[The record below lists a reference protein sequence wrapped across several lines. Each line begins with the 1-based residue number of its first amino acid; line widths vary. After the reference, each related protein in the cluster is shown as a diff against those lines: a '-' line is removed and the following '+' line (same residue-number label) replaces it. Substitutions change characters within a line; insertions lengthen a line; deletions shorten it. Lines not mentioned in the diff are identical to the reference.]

1 MQSLNQLLSAIN
13 GQHIQ
18 GERDQS
24 IAAIEFDSRKAK
36 ADTIFV
42 CIVGS
47 QANGHLY
54 VEQAY
59 AQGCRVFIT
68 QEKVQLA
75 ADACVFEVKNT
86 SLALAQLACAF
97 YGNPSKELK
106 LVGVTGTN
114 GKTTTATLLH
124 DLFTAL
130 GYKAGLLSTVVN
142 KIEQDPIISTHTT
155 PDPVSLN
162 ALLRQMVNTGCTH
175 CFMEVSSHA
184 IDQQRIGGLHFVA
197 AGFTN
202 ITHDHLD
209 YHHTFAE
216 YLKVKKAFFDGLDQT
231 AFALVNADDRNGSV
245 MLQNTKAQKLTYAL
259 RTPADFKG
267 KIVENSLSGL
277 VLQING
283 QEVHTRLVGAF
294 NAANLLLVYGIAV
307 GLGQAPMEVLRVI
320 SQLSH
325 VAGRFEYVKSS
336 KGITAI
342 IDYAHTPDA
351 LENVLATIGAFR
363 KGTTKVLTVV
373 GCGGDRDKEKRPK
386 MAAIAAS
393 KSNQLILTSDNPRSE
408 DPQQILRDMEAG
420 LDTDA
425 ALTALSIVDRQQ
437 AIKMAIMLAQPGDI
451 ILVAGKGHETY
462 QEIKGVKTD
471 FDDVAITQNLFNQLD
486 K

>member
-114 GKTTTATLLH
+114 GNTTTATLLH

-142 KIEQDPIISTHTT
+142 KIEQDPIVSTHTT

-162 ALLRQMVNTGCTH
+162 ALLRQMVNAGCTH

-393 KSNQLILTSDNPRSE
+393 NSNQLILTSDNPRSE

-420 LDTDA
+420 LDADA

>member
-1 MQSLNQLLSAIN
+1 
-13 GQHIQ
+13 
-18 GERDQS
+18 
-24 IAAIEFDSRKAK
+24 
-36 ADTIFV
+36 
-42 CIVGS
+42 
-47 QANGHLY
+47 
-54 VEQAY
+54 
-59 AQGCRVFIT
+59 
-68 QEKVQLA
+68 
-75 ADACVFEVKNT
+75 VKNT

-142 KIEQDPIISTHTT
+142 KIEQDPIVSTHTT

-363 KGTTKVLTVV
+363 KGNTKVLTVV

-420 LDTDA
+420 LDADA
-425 ALTALSIVDRQQ
+425 AITALSIVDRQQ

>member
-142 KIEQDPIISTHTT
+142 KIEQDPIVSTHTT

-420 LDTDA
+420 LDADA
-425 ALTALSIVDRQQ
+425 AITALSIVDRQQ

>member
-1 MQSLNQLLSAIN
+1 MQSLNQLLLAIN
-13 GQHIQ
+13 GQRLQ
-18 GERDQS
+18 GDFDQS
-24 IAAIEFDSRKAK
+24 IAAIVFDSRKAK

-59 AQGCRVFIT
+59 AQGCRAFVT

-75 ADACVFEVKNT
+75 ADACVLEVKNT

-124 DLFTAL
+124 DLFSAL

-142 KIEQDPIISTHTT
+142 KIEQQAIVSTHTT

-162 ALLRQMVNTGCTH
+162 ALLRQMVSAGCTH

-184 IDQQRIGGLHFVA
+184 IDQQRIGGLYFTA

-216 YLKVKKAFFDGLDQT
+216 YLKVKKAFFDGLDHS
-231 AFALVNADDRNGSV
+231 AFALVNADDRNGMV

-259 RTPADFKG
+259 RTPADYKG
-267 KIVENSLSGL
+267 KIIENSLSGL
-277 VLQING
+277 ILQING

-294 NAANLLLVYGIAV
+294 NASNLLLVYGLAV
-307 GLGQAPMEVLRVI
+307 GLGEAPMDVLRVI
-320 SQLSH
+320 SQLTH
-325 VAGRFEYVKSS
+325 VAGRFEYVKSP

-351 LENVLATIGAFR
+351 LENVLSTIAAFR
-363 KGTTKVLTVV
+363 KGATRVITVV

-386 MAAIAAS
+386 MAAIAAT
-393 KSNQLILTSDNPRSE
+393 KSNQLILTSDNPRTE

-420 LDTDA
+420 LDADA

-462 QEIKGVKTD
+462 QEINGVKTD
-471 FDDVAITQNLFNQLD
+471 FDDVAITQTLFNQLD

>member
-18 GERDQS
+18 GERDQA

-36 ADTIFV
+36 AATVFV

-75 ADACVFEVKNT
+75 ADACVVEVKNT
-86 SLALAQLACAF
+86 STALAQLACAF
-97 YGNPSKELK
+97 YGNPSKELQ

-142 KIEQDPIISTHTT
+142 KIEREAIVSTHTT

-162 ALLRQMVNTGCTH
+162 ALLRQMVNAGCTH

-184 IDQQRIGGLHFVA
+184 IDQQRIGGLHFAA

-216 YLKVKKAFFDGLDQT
+216 YLKVKKAFFDGLDQS
-231 AFALVNADDRNGSV
+231 AFALVNADDRNGMV

-259 RTPADFKG
+259 RTPADYKG
-267 KIVENSLSGL
+267 KIIENSLSGL
-277 VLQING
+277 ILQING

-294 NAANLLLVYGIAV
+294 NASNLLLVYGLAV
-307 GLGQAPMEVLRVI
+307 GLGEAPMDVLRVI
-320 SQLSH
+320 SQLTH
-325 VAGRFEYVKSS
+325 VAGRFEYVKSP

-351 LENVLATIGAFR
+351 LENVLTTIAAFR
-363 KGTTKVLTVV
+363 KGATRVITVV

-386 MAAIAAS
+386 MAAIAAT
-393 KSNQLILTSDNPRSE
+393 KSNQLILTSDNPRTE

-420 LDTDA
+420 LDADA

-462 QEIKGVKTD
+462 QEINGVKTD
-471 FDDVAITQNLFNQLD
+471 FDDVAITQTLFNQLD

>member
-18 GERDQS
+18 GERDQA

-36 ADTIFV
+36 AATVFV

-75 ADACVFEVKNT
+75 ADACVVEVQNT
-86 SLALAQLACAF
+86 SSALAQLACAF
-97 YGNPSKELK
+97 FGNPSKELQ

-142 KIEQDPIISTHTT
+142 KIEREAIVSTHTT

-162 ALLRQMVNTGCTH
+162 ALLRQMVNAGCTH

-184 IDQQRIGGLHFVA
+184 IDQQRIGGLHFAA

-209 YHHTFAE
+209 YHHTFSE
-216 YLKVKKAFFDGLDQT
+216 YLKVKKAFFDGLDQS
-231 AFALVNADDRNGSV
+231 AFALVNADDRNGMV

-259 RTPADFKG
+259 RTPADYKG
-267 KIVENSLSGL
+267 KIIENSLSGL
-277 VLQING
+277 ILQING

-294 NAANLLLVYGIAV
+294 NASNLLLVYGLAV
-307 GLGQAPMEVLRVI
+307 GLGEAPMDVLRVI
-320 SQLSH
+320 SQLTH
-325 VAGRFEYVKSS
+325 VAGRFEYVKSP

-351 LENVLATIGAFR
+351 LENVLSTIAAFR
-363 KGTTKVLTVV
+363 KGATRVITVV

-386 MAAIAAS
+386 MAAIAAT
-393 KSNQLILTSDNPRSE
+393 KSNQLILTSDNPRTE

-420 LDTDA
+420 LDADA

-462 QEIKGVKTD
+462 QEINGVKTD
-471 FDDVAITQNLFNQLD
+471 FDDVAITQTLFNQLD

>member
-142 KIEQDPIISTHTT
+142 KIEQDPIVSTHTT

-363 KGTTKVLTVV
+363 KGNTKVLTVV

-420 LDTDA
+420 LDADA
-425 ALTALSIVDRQQ
+425 AITALSIVDRQQ

>member
-1 MQSLNQLLSAIN
+1 MQPLNHLLVAVV

-18 GERDQS
+18 GELTQT
-24 IAAIEFDSRKAK
+24 IASIEFDSRKA
-36 ADTIFV
+36 AANTIFV
-42 CIVGS
+42 CIVGL
-47 QANGHLY
+47 QANGHKY
-54 VEQAY
+54 VQQAY

-68 QEKVQLA
+68 QEAVELA
-75 ADACVFEVKNT
+75 SDACVYQVQNT
-86 SLALAQLACAF
+86 SAALAQLACAF
-97 YGNPSKELK
+97 YGHPSKELK

-124 DLFTAL
+124 DLFTTL

-142 KIEQDPIISTHTT
+142 KIEQEAIVSTHTT

-162 ALLRQMVNTGCTH
+162 ALLRQMVTAGCTH

-184 IDQQRIGGLHFVA
+184 IDQHRIGGLHFEA

-216 YLKVKKAFFDGLDQT
+216 YLKVKKAFFDGLAAS
-231 AFALVNADDRNGSV
+231 AFALVNADDKNGSV
-245 MLQNTKAQKLTYAL
+245 MLQNTKAKKLTYAL
-259 RTPADFKG
+259 RTPADVKG
-267 KIVENSLSGL
+267 KIIENSLAGL

-294 NAANLLLVYGIAV
+294 NASNLLLVYGLAV
-307 GLGQAPMEVLRVI
+307 GLGEAPMEVLRVI

-325 VAGRFEYVKSS
+325 VAGRFEYVKSP

-351 LENVLATIGAFR
+351 LENVLATIAAFR
-363 KGTTKVLTVV
+363 KGSTKVITVV

-386 MAAIAAS
+386 MAAIAAA
-393 KSNQLILTSDNPRSE
+393 KSNQVILTYDNPRSE
-408 DPQQILRDMEAG
+408 DPNQILKDMEAG
-420 LDTDA
+420 LGTEE
-425 ALTALSIVDRQQ
+425 ALNTLSIVDRQQ

-462 QEIKGVKTD
+462 QEINGVKTD
-471 FDDVAITQNLFNQLD
+471 FDDVAITQTLFNQLD

>member
-18 GERDQS
+18 GERNQS

-36 ADTIFV
+36 VDTIFV

-47 QANGHLY
+47 QANSHLY

-142 KIEQDPIISTHTT
+142 KIEQDPIVSTHTT

-162 ALLRQMVNTGCTH
+162 ALLRQMVNAGCTH

>member
-47 QANGHLY
+47 QAHGHLY

-142 KIEQDPIISTHTT
+142 KIEQDPIVSTHTT

-162 ALLRQMVNTGCTH
+162 ALLRQMVNAGCTH

-420 LDTDA
+420 LDADA

>member
-18 GERDQS
+18 GERDQA

-36 ADTIFV
+36 AATVFV

-75 ADACVFEVKNT
+75 ADACVVEVQNT
-86 SLALAQLACAF
+86 SSALAQLACAF
-97 YGNPSKELK
+97 FGNPSKELQ

-142 KIEQDPIISTHTT
+142 KIEREAIVSTHTT

-162 ALLRQMVNTGCTH
+162 ALLRQMVNAGCTH

-184 IDQQRIGGLHFVA
+184 IDQQRIGGLHFAA

-216 YLKVKKAFFDGLDQT
+216 YLKVKKAFFDGLDQS
-231 AFALVNADDRNGSV
+231 AFALVNADDRNGMV

-259 RTPADFKG
+259 RTPADYKG
-267 KIVENSLSGL
+267 KIIENSLSGL
-277 VLQING
+277 ILQING

-294 NAANLLLVYGIAV
+294 NASNLLLVYGLAV
-307 GLGQAPMEVLRVI
+307 GLGEAPMDVLRVI
-320 SQLSH
+320 SQLTH
-325 VAGRFEYVKSS
+325 VAGRFEYVKSP

-351 LENVLATIGAFR
+351 LENVLSTIAAFR
-363 KGTTKVLTVV
+363 KGATRVITVV

-386 MAAIAAS
+386 MAAIAAT
-393 KSNQLILTSDNPRSE
+393 KSNQLILTSDNPRTE

-420 LDTDA
+420 LDADA

-462 QEIKGVKTD
+462 QEINGVKTD
-471 FDDVAITQNLFNQLD
+471 FDDVAITQTLFNQLD

>member
-142 KIEQDPIISTHTT
+142 KIEQDPIVSTHTT

-162 ALLRQMVNTGCTH
+162 ALLRQMVNAGCTH

-363 KGTTKVLTVV
+363 KGNTKVLTVV

-420 LDTDA
+420 LDADA

>member
-36 ADTIFV
+36 ADNIFV

-142 KIEQDPIISTHTT
+142 KIEQDPIVSTHTT

-363 KGTTKVLTVV
+363 KGNTKVLTVV

-420 LDTDA
+420 LDADA
-425 ALTALSIVDRQQ
+425 ALNALSIVDRQQ

>member
-142 KIEQDPIISTHTT
+142 KIEQDPIVSTHTT

-307 GLGQAPMEVLRVI
+307 GLGQSPMEVLRVI

-420 LDTDA
+420 LDADA

>member
-18 GERDQS
+18 GERDQA

-36 ADTIFV
+36 AATVFV

-75 ADACVFEVKNT
+75 ADACVVEVQNT
-86 SLALAQLACAF
+86 STALAQLACAF
-97 YGNPSKELK
+97 YGNPSKELQ

-142 KIEQDPIISTHTT
+142 KIEREAIVSTHTT

-162 ALLRQMVNTGCTH
+162 ALLRQMVNAGCTH

-184 IDQQRIGGLHFVA
+184 IDQQRIGGLHFAA

-209 YHHTFAE
+209 YHHTFSE
-216 YLKVKKAFFDGLDQT
+216 YLKVKKAFFDGLDQS
-231 AFALVNADDRNGSV
+231 AFALVNADDRNGMV

-259 RTPADFKG
+259 RTPADYKG
-267 KIVENSLSGL
+267 KIIENSLSGL
-277 VLQING
+277 ILQING

-294 NAANLLLVYGIAV
+294 NASNLLLVYGLAV
-307 GLGQAPMEVLRVI
+307 GLGEAPMDVLRVI
-320 SQLSH
+320 SQLTH
-325 VAGRFEYVKSS
+325 VAGRFEYVKSP

-351 LENVLATIGAFR
+351 LENVLSTIAAFR
-363 KGTTKVLTVV
+363 KGATRVITVV

-386 MAAIAAS
+386 MAAIAAT
-393 KSNQLILTSDNPRSE
+393 KSNQLILTSDNPRTE

-420 LDTDA
+420 LDADA

-462 QEIKGVKTD
+462 QEINGVKTD
-471 FDDVAITQNLFNQLD
+471 FDDVAITQTLFNQLD

>member
-18 GERDQS
+18 GERDQA

-36 ADTIFV
+36 AATVFV

-75 ADACVFEVKNT
+75 ADACVVEVQNT
-86 SLALAQLACAF
+86 STALAQLACAF
-97 YGNPSKELK
+97 YGNPSKELQ

-142 KIEQDPIISTHTT
+142 KIEREAIVSTHTT

-162 ALLRQMVNTGCTH
+162 ALLRQMVNAGCTH

-184 IDQQRIGGLHFVA
+184 IDQQRIGGLHFAA

-216 YLKVKKAFFDGLDQT
+216 YLKVKKAFFDGLDQS
-231 AFALVNADDRNGSV
+231 AFALVNADDRNGMV
-245 MLQNTKAQKLTYAL
+245 MLQNTKAQKRTYAL
-259 RTPADFKG
+259 RTPADYKG
-267 KIVENSLSGL
+267 KIIENSLSGL
-277 VLQING
+277 ILQING

-294 NAANLLLVYGIAV
+294 NASNLLLVYGLAV
-307 GLGQAPMEVLRVI
+307 GLGEAPMDVLRVI
-320 SQLSH
+320 SQLTH
-325 VAGRFEYVKSS
+325 VAGRFEYVKSP

-351 LENVLATIGAFR
+351 LENVLSTIAAFR
-363 KGTTKVLTVV
+363 KGATRVITVV

-386 MAAIAAS
+386 MAAIAAT
-393 KSNQLILTSDNPRSE
+393 KSNQLILTSDNPRTE

-420 LDTDA
+420 LDADA

-462 QEIKGVKTD
+462 QEINGVKTD
-471 FDDVAITQNLFNQLD
+471 FDDVAITQTLFNQLD

>member
-1 MQSLNQLLSAIN
+1 MQSLNQLLLAIN
-13 GQHIQ
+13 GQRLQ
-18 GERDQS
+18 GELDQS
-24 IAAIEFDSRKAK
+24 IAAIVFDSRKAK

-59 AQGCRVFIT
+59 AQGCRAFVT

-75 ADACVFEVKNT
+75 ADACVLEVKNT

-142 KIEQDPIISTHTT
+142 KIEQKAIVSTHTT

-162 ALLRQMVNTGCTH
+162 ALLRQMVSAGCTH

-184 IDQQRIGGLHFVA
+184 IDQQRIGGLYFTA

-216 YLKVKKAFFDGLDQT
+216 YLKVKKAFFDGLDHS
-231 AFALVNADDRNGSV
+231 AFALVNADDRNGMV

-259 RTPADFKG
+259 RTPADYKG
-267 KIVENSLSGL
+267 KIIENSLSGL

-294 NAANLLLVYGIAV
+294 NAANLLLVYGLAV
-307 GLGQAPMEVLRVI
+307 GLGEAPMDVLRVI
-320 SQLSH
+320 SQLTH
-325 VAGRFEYVKSS
+325 VAGRFEYVKSP

-351 LENVLATIGAFR
+351 LENVLATIAAFR
-363 KGTTKVLTVV
+363 KGATKVLTVV

-386 MAAIAAS
+386 MAAIAAA

-420 LDTDA
+420 LDADA
-425 ALTALSIVDRQQ
+425 ALTTLSIVDRQQ

-462 QEIKGVKTD
+462 QEINGVKTD
-471 FDDVAITQNLFNQLD
+471 FDDVAITQTLFNQLD

>member
-36 ADTIFV
+36 ADNIFV

-142 KIEQDPIISTHTT
+142 KIEQDPIVSTHTT

-363 KGTTKVLTVV
+363 KGNTKVLTVV

-420 LDTDA
+420 LDADA

>member
-18 GERDQS
+18 GERDQA

-36 ADTIFV
+36 AATVFV

-75 ADACVFEVKNT
+75 ADACVVEVQNT
-86 SLALAQLACAF
+86 STALAQLACAF
-97 YGNPSKELK
+97 FGNPSKELQ

-142 KIEQDPIISTHTT
+142 KIEREAIVSTHTT

-162 ALLRQMVNTGCTH
+162 ALLRQMVNAGCTH

-184 IDQQRIGGLHFVA
+184 IDQQRIGGLHFAA

-216 YLKVKKAFFDGLDQT
+216 YLKVKKAFFDGLDQS
-231 AFALVNADDRNGSV
+231 AFALVNADDRNGMV

-259 RTPADFKG
+259 RTPADYKG
-267 KIVENSLSGL
+267 KIIENSLSGL
-277 VLQING
+277 ILLING

-294 NAANLLLVYGIAV
+294 NASNLLLVYGLAV
-307 GLGQAPMEVLRVI
+307 GLGEAPMDVLRVI
-320 SQLSH
+320 SQLTH
-325 VAGRFEYVKSS
+325 VAGRFEYVKSP

-351 LENVLATIGAFR
+351 LENVLSTIAAFR
-363 KGTTKVLTVV
+363 KGATRVITVV

-386 MAAIAAS
+386 MAAIAAT
-393 KSNQLILTSDNPRSE
+393 KSNQLILTSDNPRTE

-420 LDTDA
+420 LDADA

-462 QEIKGVKTD
+462 QEINGVKTD
-471 FDDVAITQNLFNQLD
+471 FDDVAITQTLFNQLD

>member
-18 GERDQS
+18 GERDQA

-36 ADTIFV
+36 AATVFV

-75 ADACVFEVKNT
+75 ADACVVEVKNT
-86 SLALAQLACAF
+86 STALAQLACAF
-97 YGNPSKELK
+97 FGNPSKELQ

-142 KIEQDPIISTHTT
+142 KIEREAIVSTHTT

-162 ALLRQMVNTGCTH
+162 ALLRQMVNAGCTH

-184 IDQQRIGGLHFVA
+184 IDQQRIGGLHFAA

-216 YLKVKKAFFDGLDQT
+216 YLKVKKAFFDGLDQS
-231 AFALVNADDRNGSV
+231 AFALVNADDRNGMM
-245 MLQNTKAQKLTYAL
+245 MLQNTKAQKRTYAL
-259 RTPADFKG
+259 RTPADYKG
-267 KIVENSLSGL
+267 KIIENSLSGL
-277 VLQING
+277 ILQING

-294 NAANLLLVYGIAV
+294 NASNLLLVYGLAV
-307 GLGQAPMEVLRVI
+307 GLGEAPMDVLRVI
-320 SQLSH
+320 SQLTH
-325 VAGRFEYVKSS
+325 VAGRFEYVKSP

-351 LENVLATIGAFR
+351 LENVLTTIAAFR
-363 KGTTKVLTVV
+363 KGATRVITVV

-386 MAAIAAS
+386 MAAIAAT
-393 KSNQLILTSDNPRSE
+393 KSNQLILTSDNPRTE

-420 LDTDA
+420 LDADA

-462 QEIKGVKTD
+462 QEINGVKTD
-471 FDDVAITQNLFNQLD
+471 FDDVAITQTLFNQLD

>member
-1 MQSLNQLLSAIN
+1 MQSLNQLLLAIN
-13 GQHIQ
+13 GQRLQ
-18 GERDQS
+18 GDFDQS
-24 IAAIEFDSRKAK
+24 IANIVFDSRKAK

-59 AQGCRVFIT
+59 AQGCRAFVT

-75 ADACVFEVKNT
+75 ADACVLEVKNT

-124 DLFTAL
+124 DLFSAL

-142 KIEQDPIISTHTT
+142 KIEQQAIVSTHTT

-162 ALLRQMVNTGCTH
+162 ALLRQMVSAGCTH

-184 IDQQRIGGLHFVA
+184 IDQQRIGGLYFTA

-216 YLKVKKAFFDGLDQT
+216 YLKVKKAFFDGLDHS
-231 AFALVNADDRNGSV
+231 AFALVNADDRNGMV

-259 RTPADFKG
+259 RTPADYKG
-267 KIVENSLSGL
+267 KIIENSLSGL

-294 NAANLLLVYGIAV
+294 NAANLLLVYGLAV
-307 GLGQAPMEVLRVI
+307 GLGEAPMDVLRVI
-320 SQLSH
+320 SQLTH
-325 VAGRFEYVKSS
+325 VAGRFEYVKSP

-351 LENVLATIGAFR
+351 LENVLATIAAFR
-363 KGTTKVLTVV
+363 KGATKVLTVV

-386 MAAIAAS
+386 MAAIAAA

-420 LDTDA
+420 LDAEA

-462 QEIKGVKTD
+462 QEINGVKTD
-471 FDDVAITQNLFNQLD
+471 FDDVAITQTLFNQLD

>member
-97 YGNPSKELK
+97 YGNPSRELK

-142 KIEQDPIISTHTT
+142 KIEQDPIVSTHTT

-162 ALLRQMVNTGCTH
+162 ALLRQMVNAGCTH

>member
-36 ADTIFV
+36 ADNIFV

-59 AQGCRVFIT
+59 EQGCRVFIT

-142 KIEQDPIISTHTT
+142 KIEQDPIVSTHTT

-162 ALLRQMVNTGCTH
+162 ALLRQMVNAGCTH

-202 ITHDHLD
+202 ITHDHLV
-209 YHHTFAE
+209 YHQTFAE
-216 YLKVKKAFFDGLDQT
+216 YLKV
-231 AFALVNADDRNGSV
+231 
-245 MLQNTKAQKLTYAL
+245 
-259 RTPADFKG
+259 
-267 KIVENSLSGL
+267 
-277 VLQING
+277 
-283 QEVHTRLVGAF
+283 
-294 NAANLLLVYGIAV
+294 
-307 GLGQAPMEVLRVI
+307 
-320 SQLSH
+320 
-325 VAGRFEYVKSS
+325 
-336 KGITAI
+336 
-342 IDYAHTPDA
+342 
-351 LENVLATIGAFR
+351 
-363 KGTTKVLTVV
+363 
-373 GCGGDRDKEKRPK
+373 
-386 MAAIAAS
+386 
-393 KSNQLILTSDNPRSE
+393 
-408 DPQQILRDMEAG
+408 
-420 LDTDA
+420 
-425 ALTALSIVDRQQ
+425 
-437 AIKMAIMLAQPGDI
+437 
-451 ILVAGKGHETY
+451 
-462 QEIKGVKTD
+462 
-471 FDDVAITQNLFNQLD
+471 
-486 K
+486 

>member
-18 GERDQS
+18 GELDQA

-36 ADTIFV
+36 AATVFV

-75 ADACVFEVKNT
+75 ADACVVEVKNT
-86 SLALAQLACAF
+86 STALAQLACAF
-97 YGNPSKELK
+97 YGNPSKELQ

-142 KIEQDPIISTHTT
+142 KIEREAIVSTHTT

-162 ALLRQMVNTGCTH
+162 ALLRQMVNAGCTH

-184 IDQQRIGGLHFVA
+184 IDQQRIGGLHFAA

-216 YLKVKKAFFDGLDQT
+216 YLKVKKAFFDGLDQS
-231 AFALVNADDRNGSV
+231 AFALVNADDRNGMV

-259 RTPADFKG
+259 RTPADYKG
-267 KIVENSLSGL
+267 KIIENSLSGL
-277 VLQING
+277 ILQING

-294 NAANLLLVYGIAV
+294 NASNLLLVYGLAV
-307 GLGQAPMEVLRVI
+307 GLGEAPMDVLRVI
-320 SQLSH
+320 SQLTH
-325 VAGRFEYVKSS
+325 VAGRFEYVKSP

-351 LENVLATIGAFR
+351 LENVLSTIAAFR
-363 KGTTKVLTVV
+363 KGATRVITVV

-386 MAAIAAS
+386 MAAIAAT
-393 KSNQLILTSDNPRSE
+393 KSNQLILTSDNPRTE

-420 LDTDA
+420 LDADA

-462 QEIKGVKTD
+462 QEINGVKTD
-471 FDDVAITQNLFNQLD
+471 FDDVAITQTLFNQLD

>member
-142 KIEQDPIISTHTT
+142 KIEQDPIVSTHTT

-162 ALLRQMVNTGCTH
+162 ALLRQMVNAGCTH

-267 KIVENSLSGL
+267 KIAENSLSGL

>member
-47 QANGHLY
+47 HANGHLY

-68 QEKVQLA
+68 QEKVLLA

-97 YGNPSKELK
+97 YGNPSRELK

-142 KIEQDPIISTHTT
+142 KIEQDPIVSTHTT

-162 ALLRQMVNTGCTH
+162 ALLRQMVNAGCTH

>member
-97 YGNPSKELK
+97 YGNPSRELK

-142 KIEQDPIISTHTT
+142 KIEQDPIVSTHTT

-162 ALLRQMVNTGCTH
+162 ALLRQMVNAGCTH

-363 KGTTKVLTVV
+363 KGNTKVLTVV

-420 LDTDA
+420 LDADA

>member
-1 MQSLNQLLSAIN
+1 MQSLNQLLLAIN
-13 GQHIQ
+13 GQRLQ
-18 GERDQS
+18 GELDQS
-24 IAAIEFDSRKAK
+24 IAAIVFDSRKAK

-59 AQGCRVFIT
+59 AQGCRAFVT

-75 ADACVFEVKNT
+75 ADACVLEVKNT

-142 KIEQDPIISTHTT
+142 KIEQEAIVSTHTT

-162 ALLRQMVNTGCTH
+162 ALLRQMVSAGCTH

-184 IDQQRIGGLHFVA
+184 IDQQRIGGLYFTA

-216 YLKVKKAFFDGLDQT
+216 YLKVKKAFFDGLDHS
-231 AFALVNADDRNGSV
+231 AFALVNADDRNGMV

-259 RTPADFKG
+259 RTPADYKG
-267 KIVENSLSGL
+267 KIIENSLSGL

-294 NAANLLLVYGIAV
+294 NAANLLLVYGLAV
-307 GLGQAPMEVLRVI
+307 GLGEAPMDVLRVI
-320 SQLSH
+320 SQLTH
-325 VAGRFEYVKSS
+325 VAGRFEYVKSP

-351 LENVLATIGAFR
+351 LENVLATIAAFR
-363 KGTTKVLTVV
+363 KGATKVLTVV

-386 MAAIAAS
+386 MAAIAAA

-425 ALTALSIVDRQQ
+425 ALTTLSIVDRQQ

-462 QEIKGVKTD
+462 QEINGVKTD
-471 FDDVAITQNLFNQLD
+471 FDDVAITQTLFNQLD

>member
-97 YGNPSKELK
+97 YGNPSRELK

-130 GYKAGLLSTVVN
+130 GNKAGLLSTVVN
-142 KIEQDPIISTHTT
+142 KIEQDPIVSTHTT

-162 ALLRQMVNTGCTH
+162 ALLRQMVNAGCTH

-363 KGTTKVLTVV
+363 KGNTKVLTVV

>member
-1 MQSLNQLLSAIN
+1 MQSLNQLLLAIN
-13 GQHIQ
+13 GQRLQ
-18 GERDQS
+18 GELDQS
-24 IAAIEFDSRKAK
+24 IAAIVFDSRKAK

-59 AQGCRVFIT
+59 AQGCRAFVT

-75 ADACVFEVKNT
+75 ADACVLEVKNT
-86 SLALAQLACAF
+86 NLALAQLACAF

-106 LVGVTGTN
+106 LIGVTGTN

-142 KIEQDPIISTHTT
+142 KIEQQAIVSTHTT

-162 ALLRQMVNTGCTH
+162 ALLRQMVSAGCTH

-184 IDQQRIGGLHFVA
+184 IDQQRIGGLYFTA

-216 YLKVKKAFFDGLDQT
+216 YLKVKKAFFDGLDHS
-231 AFALVNADDRNGSV
+231 AFALVNADDRNGMV

-259 RTPADFKG
+259 RTPADYKG
-267 KIVENSLSGL
+267 KIIENSLSGL

-294 NAANLLLVYGIAV
+294 NAANLLLVYGLAV
-307 GLGQAPMEVLRVI
+307 GLGEAPMDVLRVI
-320 SQLSH
+320 SQLTH
-325 VAGRFEYVKSS
+325 VAGRFEYVKSP

-351 LENVLATIGAFR
+351 LENVLATIAAFR
-363 KGTTKVLTVV
+363 KGATKVLTVV

-386 MAAIAAS
+386 MAAIAAA

-420 LDTDA
+420 LDADA
-425 ALTALSIVDRQQ
+425 ALTTLSIVDRQQ

-462 QEIKGVKTD
+462 QEINGVKTD
-471 FDDVAITQNLFNQLD
+471 FDDVAITQTLFNQLD

>member
-97 YGNPSKELK
+97 YGNPSRELK

-130 GYKAGLLSTVVN
+130 GNKAGLLSTVVN
-142 KIEQDPIISTHTT
+142 KIEQDPIVSTHTT

-162 ALLRQMVNTGCTH
+162 ALLRQMVNAGCTH

-420 LDTDA
+420 LDADA